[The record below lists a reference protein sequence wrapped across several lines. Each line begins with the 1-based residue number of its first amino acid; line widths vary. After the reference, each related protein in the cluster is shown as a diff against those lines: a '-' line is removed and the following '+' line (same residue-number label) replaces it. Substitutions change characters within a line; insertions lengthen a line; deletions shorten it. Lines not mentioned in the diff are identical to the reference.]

1 MTTLY
6 KYSVNTKRT
15 KGRHYKAPLLCH
27 HSTQP
32 IKICRRSPLLPL
44 CTAIS
49 SIQRRVL
56 SPVVGLRS
64 KDRTLKLGREDSLL
78 STQLHSVQNL
88 LTLQR
93 KNVSK
98 RKVLLIYQLL
108 LVSRS
113 AGGVVFCCCF
123 FVFHSFMNVVP
134 DF

>member
-1 MTTLY
+1 
-6 KYSVNTKRT
+6 
-15 KGRHYKAPLLCH
+15 
-27 HSTQP
+27 
-32 IKICRRSPLLPL
+32 
-44 CTAIS
+44 
-49 SIQRRVL
+49 
-56 SPVVGLRS
+56 VVGLRS
-64 KDRTLKLGREDSLL
+64 KDKTLKLGREDSLL

-123 FVFHSFMNVVP
+123 FVFHSFIMSSLTFILFSFCPFNVIVMP
-134 DF
+134 KTFDYCSKKFAFEISTPVRTLLAYCDTQEEYRKWCE